1 MSISSKETQ
10 IIFRLE
16 KSQLDRLDRMI
27 RLMGYRTR
35 NEWFRHN
42 IREFISKAEKEAY
55 EKELSRLDTN
65 DISDEDIAEM
75 VKTWRRK
82 KRAG

>member
-75 VKTWRRK
+75 VKTWRK
-82 KRAG
+82 NKRTG

>member
-16 KSQLDRLDRMI
+16 KSQLYKLDRMI
-27 RLMGYRTR
+27 KLMGYRTR

-55 EKELSRLDTN
+55 EKELSRLDID
-65 DISDEDIAEM
+65 DISDEEIVEM
-75 VKTWRRK
+75 VRSWRK
-82 KRAG
+82 KKRTC